1 MRLTSLEIKG
11 FKSFADKQVI
21 HFDHDVIAIMGSN
34 GCGKSNIVDAIRWVL
49 GEQRA
54 KTLRLEKMDNIIFN
68 GTKDRKPG
76 NMAQV
81 SLTFDNTKNIIPTEF
96 SNVTITRTIY
106 RTGESDYQING
117 VSCRLKDIKN
127 LFLDTG
133 IGSST
138 YAIMELKMID
148 DILNDV
154 DNSRRSLIEQAAGI
168 SKYKARKRET
178 LQKLESTE
186 LDLNRVQD
194 LLFEIENNL
203 KSLESQAKKANRYK
217 KVKEEYKAL
226 SIELAKYDILSIN
239 EQYENLTKVLEDLQ
253 DNRLQLETGIQK
265 REAVVQQQKVQ
276 IIEREKTLSEEQKKL
291 NDFINSIQTKE
302 SDKKVAQQKSEFL
315 AQRIQVL
322 SEQIISQKVESEN
335 LITEIQALNDSITKE
350 STHLQTIKATADEA
364 KQKLEK
370 QRESS
375 LQIKDALDKQRQTFG
390 AVNSKMNEA
399 EKQLAIRES
408 KLESLKNANQ
418 RSLFEKEE
426 KLEAL
431 KKLEVEVKKLEQT
444 IQQHQALINGLV
456 EKEAENVIQIELLE
470 KSIEEKRNESGSKK
484 RILDA
489 KNNEFR
495 LTKNMVESLEGFPDA
510 IKFLKKKTDW
520 LKKTPLLS
528 DLLYTDEKYRV
539 ALEIVLQPYL
549 NHFVVA
555 TSAEAHQSIQF
566 LKEANKGRAHFFI
579 LEHFNLLKEKAPKLK
594 LNKGEIAAVDIIEL
608 DAYYSALLTYLLKD
622 VIIVTDS
629 NEFKVPENSNAFYV
643 DLAGQWIQTEKEISG
658 GTVGLFEGK
667 RLGRLKNLEKLEK
680 EIVQLQEEV
689 KMADIA
695 LKTDQ
700 EKLVSLKNNSFRTT
714 IDRERRELQVV
725 ERDFVSFSSRIENSQ
740 EFVAQHSKRHEEVVG
755 TISQL
760 EKESKGFQK
769 EFQDAKEA
777 AHIYQ
782 LKLDALENDFK
793 IASLEFTQLQEKFNE
808 KNILFIQNENA
819 LQSYRQSLQF
829 KNARQETIQREW
841 SKNKAEESEAKIQ
854 IEQIKAQLLTFENEL
869 VLLYRERDQRKE
881 DLSGQESGYYE
892 LKEWVQA
899 EEDSI
904 KNIHKQKEEL
914 DMAIHQKSEK
924 RINLKFELQSL
935 QQRLALEF
943 KIDVEALLENL
954 TAPTMERVEIEI
966 QISKVNSRI
975 ENFGEVN
982 PMAEAAYDEMKQ
994 RFDFITEQ
1002 KDDLVASKATL
1013 LSTIQEIEHTA
1024 KEHFMDAFVAIRENF
1039 KNVFRSMFN
1048 EHDNCDLTLLDPND
1062 PLESK
1067 VEIIAK
1073 PKGKRPQSINQ
1084 LSGGEKSLTALSLL
1098 FALYLHKPA
1107 PFCILDE
1114 IDAPLDLANID
1125 KFNKV
1130 IRDFSKS
1137 SQFIVVSH
1145 QEETGAAAD
1154 VVHGVTM
1161 HKTGISI
1168 LVSTDFRNVSKDAR
1182 MEVQDIE

>member
-96 SNVTITRTIY
+96 TTVTITRTIY

-178 LQKLESTE
+178 LLKFESTE
-186 LDLNRVQD
+186 GDLNRVQD
-194 LLFEIENNL
+194 LLFEIDNNL

-217 KVKEEYKAL
+217 KIREEYKNL
-226 SIELAKYDILSIN
+226 SIELAKYDLLSIN
-239 EQYENLTKVLEDLQ
+239 EQFNSLSKILEELQ
-253 DNRLQLETGIQK
+253 DNRLQLEASVQK
-265 REAVVQQQKVQ
+265 REAALQQQKVL
-276 IIEREKTLSEEQKKL
+276 IIEKEKSLSEEQKKL
-291 NDFINSIQTKE
+291 NDFINSIQSKE
-302 SDKKVAQQKSEFL
+302 SDKKVALQKGEFL
-315 AQRIQVL
+315 EQRSKVL
-322 SEQIISQKVESEN
+322 NEQIISQKVESEN
-335 LITEIQALNDSITKE
+335 LIAELIVLNERIAKEKENLTTIQSD
-350 STHLQTIKATADEA
+350 ATEA
-364 KQKLEK
+364 KQKLEI

-431 KKLEVEVKKLEQT
+431 KKLEVEVEKIKLT

-470 KSIEEKRNESGSKK
+470 KSIEDKRNESGSKK
-484 RILDA
+484 RQLDA
-489 KNNEFR
+489 KNNELR
-495 LTKNMVESLEGFPDA
+495 LTKNMIDSLEGFPDA
-510 IKFLKKKTDW
+510 IKFLKKKNDW

-549 NHFVVA
+549 NHFIVA
-555 TSAEAHQSIQF
+555 TEEEAHQSIQY
-566 LKEANKGRAHFFI
+566 LKEANKGRAHFFV
-579 LEHFNLLKEKAPKLK
+579 LEQFKLLKEKKETLK
-594 LNKGEIAAVDIIEL
+594 LQPGEIAAIDIVEL
-608 DAYYSALLTYLLKD
+608 DANYSALLHYLLKD
-622 VIIVTDS
+622 VVIVTDS
-629 NEFKVPENSNAFYV
+629 ASFKVPSTSSYFYV
-643 DLAGQWIQTEKEISG
+643 DLGGQWIQSTKEISG

-680 EIVQLQEEV
+680 EISLLQEEV
-689 KMADIA
+689 KKADSA
-695 LKTDQ
+695 LKSDQ
-700 EKLVSLKNNSFRTT
+700 EKLISLKNNSFRNT
-714 IDRERRELQVV
+714 IDRERRELQMV
-725 ERDFVSFSSRIENSQ
+725 ERDLVSFTSRIENSQ

-760 EKESKGFQK
+760 EKEIKSLTK
-769 EFQDAKEA
+769 EHQEAKDA

-793 IASLEFTQLQEKFNE
+793 VATLEFTQLQEKFNE

-819 LQSYRQSLQF
+819 LQSYRQSIQF
-829 KNARQETIQREW
+829 KNTRQETVAQELEKNQKEQSL
-841 SKNKAEESEAKIQ
+841 SKIEA
-854 IEQIKAQLLTFENEL
+854 EQIKAQLIEIEKA
-869 VLLYRERDQRKE
+869 LLEAYQSRDKRKE
-881 DLSGQESGYYE
+881 ELSGQESGYYE
-892 LKEWVQA
+892 LKESVQA

-904 KNIHKQKEEL
+904 RNIQKQKEEL
-914 DMAIHQKSEK
+914 DWAIHQKTEK
-924 RINLKFELQSL
+924 RSNLKFELQSL
-935 QQRLALEF
+935 QQRLELEF
-943 KIDVEALLENL
+943 KVDVQEMLENL
-954 TAPTMERVEIEI
+954 SPPTLERVEIEI

-982 PMAEAAYDEMKQ
+982 PMAEAAYDEMKK

-1002 KDDLVASKATL
+1002 KEDLVSAKATL

-1161 HKTGISI
+1161 HKTGISL
-1168 LVSTDFRNVSKDAR
+1168 LVSTDFRNVSTVKTA
-1182 MEVQDIE
+1182 QLS